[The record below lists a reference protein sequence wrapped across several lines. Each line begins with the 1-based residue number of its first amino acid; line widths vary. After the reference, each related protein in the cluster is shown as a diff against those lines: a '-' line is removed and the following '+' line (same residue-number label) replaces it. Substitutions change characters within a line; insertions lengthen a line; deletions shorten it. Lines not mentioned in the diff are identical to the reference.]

1 MAAKQQQ
8 LLVPVPTP
16 SHPPPQ
22 IGPTAPIIST
32 HPGGTRGCQVPSLC
46 LLLPTLGVLL
56 ISRAN
61 WSWLSRAHPKTVPCF
76 WLQVKDF
83 ALGVSA
89 GTGVCGAPPVP
100 NPSRLSPDPAPVL
113 VAR

>member
-22 IGPTAPIIST
+22 LGPTAPIST

-56 ISRAN
+56 ISWAN
-61 WSWLSRAHPKTVPCF
+61 WSWLSCAHPKTVPCF

-83 ALGVSA
+83 ALGVCA

-100 NPSRLSPDPAPVL
+100 NPSRLSPDPALVL
-113 VAR
+113 AAR

>member
-1 MAAKQQQ
+1 MAVKQQQ
-8 LLVPVPTP
+8 LLVHVPTP

-22 IGPTAPIIST
+22 LSPTAPIS
-32 HPGGTRGCQVPSLC
+32 PPWGCQVPSLC

-61 WSWLSRAHPKTVPCF
+61 WSWLSCAHPKTVPCF

-113 VAR
+113 AAR